1 MSAGKCWC
9 SELYEQ
15 DELSVLSKTS
25 LSCAKVLT
33 RVGGVGSVKPI
44 TPSAD
49 PVPLSACDLH
59 SRGDDN
65 AIILLLEMAN

>member
-1 MSAGKCWC
+1 M
-9 SELYEQ
+9 
-15 DELSVLSKTS
+15 
-25 LSCAKVLT
+25 
-33 RVGGVGSVKPI
+33 KPI